1 MEEQA
6 GPGPAGPAVQAE
18 GVTKRYGGRPVL
30 DHLSFAVRRGEVFA
44 LLGPNGAGKTT
55 TLELLEGYRT
65 PDGGRV
71 RVLGLDP
78 HAQGPALK
86 PRIGLMP
93 QEGGLYPQIRPLEA
107 LRLFSAFYPR
117 PEDPL
122 ALLRRVGLE
131 ESRGTRYRH
140 LSGGQRQRLSLAL
153 ALVGR
158 PELVFLDEPTASM
171 DPQARR
177 ATWDLIRGLT
187 GQGVTVLLTT
197 HSLEEAERLAGRI
210 AIINRGRLVALD
222 TPANLRHGA
231 PAGLRFR
238 ARGGLDTAALGA
250 ALGVPVHEPEPGHYA
265 AAGPP
270 TPGQV
275 AHLAAWL
282 AGQDVLLTELTAGGQ
297 SLEEAYLALTAG
309 STAGSAT
316 APR

>member
-1 MEEQA
+1 
-6 GPGPAGPAVQAE
+6 
-18 GVTKRYGGRPVL
+18 
-30 DHLSFAVRRGEVFA
+30 
-44 LLGPNGAGKTT
+44 
-55 TLELLEGYRT
+55 
-65 PDGGRV
+65 
-71 RVLGLDP
+71 
-78 HAQGPALK
+78 
-86 PRIGLMP
+86 
-93 QEGGLYPQIRPLEA
+93 
-107 LRLFSAFYPR
+107 
-117 PEDPL
+117 
-122 ALLRRVGLE
+122 ALLRRMGLE

-222 TPANLRHGA
+222 TPANLRHRA

-250 ALGVPVHEPEPGHYA
+250 ALGIPVHEPEPGRYA
-265 AAGPP
+265 TAGPP

-282 AGQDVLLTELTAGGQ
+282 AGQDVLLTEHTAGDQ
-297 SLEEAYLALTAG
+297 SLEEAYLALTTE

>member
-1 MEEQA
+1 M
-6 GPGPAGPAVQAE
+6 
-18 GVTKRYGGRPVL
+18 
-30 DHLSFAVRRGEVFA
+30 
-44 LLGPNGAGKTT
+44 
-55 TLELLEGYRT
+55 
-65 PDGGRV
+65 
-71 RVLGLDP
+71 
-78 HAQGPALK
+78 
-86 PRIGLMP
+86 
-93 QEGGLYPQIRPLEA
+93 
-107 LRLFSAFYPR
+107 
-117 PEDPL
+117 
-122 ALLRRVGLE
+122 GLE

-210 AIINRGRLVALD
+210 AIIDRGRLVALD
-222 TPANLRHGA
+222 TPADLRHGA

-250 ALGVPVHEPEPGHYA
+250 ALGVPVHEAEPGHYA
-265 AAGPP
+265 VAGPP

-282 AGQDVLLTELTAGGQ
+282 AGQDVLLTELTAGGR

-309 STAGSAT
+309 STAGSAP